1 MQTYDLGALQV
12 LHADLWRINDPR
24 ELSALALDE
33 AQAQGAA
40 LLIEWAEH
48 GATKLPK
55 ADLQISLAFAED
67 ATDSAQADAVQS
79 DSVQF
84 ESVQSDSVQSESVQ
98 SSSVQ
103 FDPVQFE
110 HEPQNQARTATLN
123 GKLATPIITSF
134 NNKQNPNQ

>member
-48 GATKLPK
+48 GAAKLPK

-84 ESVQSDSVQSESVQ
+84 ESVQ
-98 SSSVQ
+98 
-103 FDPVQFE
+103 FE

>member
-48 GATKLPK
+48 GAAKLPK

-79 DSVQF
+79 
-84 ESVQSDSVQSESVQ
+84 ESVQSESVQ
-98 SSSVQ
+98 SDAVQ
-103 FDPVQFE
+103 SGSVQFE